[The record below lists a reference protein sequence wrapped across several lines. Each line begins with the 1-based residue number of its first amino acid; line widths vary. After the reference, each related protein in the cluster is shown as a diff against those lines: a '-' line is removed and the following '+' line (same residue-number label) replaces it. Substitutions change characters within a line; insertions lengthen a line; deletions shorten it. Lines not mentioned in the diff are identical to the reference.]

1 VYIYEMSTPMVLA
14 AVMVAD
20 LHVGLNTKVWTW
32 WVFFAVALGICLVWI
47 WTVSR
52 PLSSVSHCS
61 G

>member
-1 VYIYEMSTPMVLA
+1 MSTPMVLA

-47 WTVSR
+47 WTVSSHA
-52 PLSSVSHCS
+52 LSMFHCS